1 MFRFTPKVY
10 LEFQER
16 ERLRVGTLLTWAD
29 KILAL
34 VEVGNFLNAI
44 ELTRAYYIDEAPGN
58 RNGLPD
64 DADERRSVLGRKLH
78 ELMVASTRYAFSE
91 DRMTDGTHSSPDGR
105 GVDRTSVFEG
115 LVVTCARACIA
126 LSNYDFLFEDL
137 FQCFDDS
144 GIWRIYLEQLEAF
157 VLDGTIRSV
166 PPRITQR
173 LVAFH
178 DNCGRPDLAERV
190 IWHMDPTC
198 LDIHQAIQ
206 LCQAHQLW
214 DALIYV
220 YTCALHDYVSPI
232 VELLSL
238 IRKTLR
244 GPASVTNGTGSHPD
258 YAYKIFPYLINIWS
272 GQAFPGGEPLDIE
285 EAHQAMKE
293 IYHFIFSGR
302 STTWPPQG
310 GSLILTSDGG
320 EAEATYPYARLLLSF
335 DAESFLHCLD
345 IAFESSF
352 FSDES
357 HDISRLWIVTILLDI
372 ISDSNLTSVD
382 VLFVNIF
389 LARNV
394 PKYPQYIMQP
404 PSVLQN
410 VLITLAT
417 SMDAST
423 REDRQLAAES
433 LLSAYTP
440 HDSVLIMRLFED
452 AGFYRILQ
460 HCHLQERRWTHLLKA
475 YLQDPSLESVE
486 MLERIDEVISCSK
499 RDNRGEL
506 SEDMMQTLSDVLGSL
521 LRRNLRLTATLV
533 DKVAPAL
540 HKVALETIDPADD
553 QKRYEYLAYLL
564 DPPPQGDGDDNVLR
578 HRPEPSRVDK
588 DLRQLFISLQC
599 RQMPSDLIDTLD
611 RMRGNVDWFS
621 VEQICEENKVY
632 GAMLWAMSQ
641 RGATQEALTKAEAF
655 EMQLTRDIVKVLAA
669 PNLDAADISRQLD
682 PLLDIGRRG
691 AAMCLEQSSAS
702 ADVPLED
709 FWFQLLRSQLHS
721 IHTISTFHISELDNA
736 QQVVKRAALSTLRSR
751 VQETFASF
759 VTVSSRQALS
769 FPRLFKRLVDPG
781 LYTGSS
787 SGTPYT
793 EFRTIL
799 TGMLESYRT
808 DEDMLVISQHLLG
821 RDVFDTVEE
830 YVKEKKRGWS
840 SHYSV
845 CTSCH
850 KALWQSNVVMN
861 GGGMDT
867 RVVISHRAVY
877 HSQCSP

>member
-1 MFRFTPKVY
+1 MSLAFRSTLNTH
-10 LEFQER
+10 LECQER
-16 ERLRVGTLLTWAD
+16 EQFRVGTLLTWAD

-34 VEVGNFLNAI
+34 VEVGDFLKAI
-44 ELTRAYYIDEAPGN
+44 ELTRTYYTGEAPGN

-64 DADERRSVLGRKLH
+64 DADERSSVLGKKLH
-78 ELMVASTRYAFSE
+78 ELMIASTRYAFSE
-91 DRMTDGTHSSPDGR
+91 DRMTDGTHFSPDGR

-115 LVVTCARACIA
+115 LVVACVRACIA

-144 GIWRIYLEQLEAF
+144 GISRIYLEQLETF

-173 LVAFH
+173 LVALH
-178 DNCGRPDLAERV
+178 DDCGRPDLVERV
-190 IWHMDPTC
+190 IWHIDPTC
-198 LDIHQAIQ
+198 LDIHQAIR

-220 YTCALHDYVSPI
+220 YTAALHDYVSPI

-238 IRKTLR
+238 IRKALKE
-244 GPASVTNGTGSHPD
+244 PVSMANGTGPHSH
-258 YAYKIFPYLINIWS
+258 AYKIFPYLINIWS
-272 GQAFPGGEPLDIE
+272 GQAFPSGEPLDTE
-285 EAHQAMKE
+285 EAHLAMRE

-302 STTWPPQG
+302 STTWPAQG

-320 EAEATYPYARLLLSF
+320 EVEATYPYARLLLSF

-357 HDISRLWIVTILLDI
+357 HNISRLWIVTILLDI
-372 ISDSNLTSVD
+372 ISDSNLTPVG
-382 VLFVNIF
+382 VMFVNIF
-389 LARNV
+389 LARNI

-410 VLITLAT
+410 ILITLAT
-417 SMDAST
+417 SMDATT

-460 HCHLQERRWTHLLKA
+460 HCHRQERRWTHLLKA
-475 YLQDPSLESVE
+475 YLQDPSLEYVE
-486 MLERIDEVISCSK
+486 AFKCFDEVISLSR

-506 SEDMMQTLSDVLGSL
+506 SNDMTQMLSGSLGSIL
-521 LRRNLRLTATLV
+521 QRNLRLTAILI

-540 HKVALETIDPADD
+540 HQVALETIDPADE
-553 QKRYEYLAYLL
+553 KTRYEYLAYLL
-564 DPPPQGDGDDNVLR
+564 DPLPRVDEEDNVLH

-588 DLRQLFISLQC
+588 DLRQLFISLRC
-599 RQMPSDLIDTLD
+599 RYMPSDLIDTLD
-611 RMRGNVDWFS
+611 RMRSSVDWFA
-621 VEQICEENKVY
+621 VEQICEENGAY
-632 GAMLWAMSQ
+632 GTMLWAMGQ
-641 RGATQEALTKAEAF
+641 RGATQEALTKAETL
-655 EMQLTRDIVKVLAA
+655 EMQLAGDIVKTLAA
-669 PNLDAADISRQLD
+669 SNPDTSRQLD
-682 PLLDIGRRG
+682 SLSDIGRRG
-691 AAMCLEQSSAS
+691 AAMCLEHSATS
-702 ADVPLED
+702 TGVAVED

-721 IHTISTFHISELDNA
+721 IHIISAFQIPDDA
-736 QQVVKRAALSTLRSR
+736 QRVAKHAALSMLRSR
-751 VQETFASF
+751 VQETFASC
-759 VTVSSRQALS
+759 VTVSSKQALS

-781 LYTGSS
+781 LYTTSS

-830 YVKEKKRGWS
+830 YLKEKKKGWS
-840 SHYSV
+840 THHGV

-850 KALWQSNVVMN
+850 KALWQPDRVVD
-861 GGGMDT
+861 GSGMDT
-867 RVVISHRAVY
+867 RVVISHRAIY